1 MKKTKKK
8 LAAMLAVST
17 LAAALSGCSGGNKTD
32 GSLELRKRHRQ
43 MAIMGRQRQ
52 GRLNPARR
60 RQIPMV
66 KSLHQK
72 AMGSCGRRPL
82 RRSVL

>member
-1 MKKTKKK
+1 MKKTKKM

-17 LAAALSGCSGGNKTD
+17 LAAALSGCSGGNKTEAW
-32 GSLELRKRHRQ
+32 SLRKRHRQ